1 MAVVVAVVAVVAVV
15 DAAIVVIVLV
25 VVVVVVTN
33 RFNGRVLQIL
43 FYCLL
48 HCRYQKP

>member
-1 MAVVVAVVAVVAVV
+1 MVVAIVAVVAVVAVADV
-15 DAAIVVIVLV
+15 AFVIVL